1 MCHMKNISLR
11 LLLLFYYVGFA
22 QVGVGTTNPAAAL
35 DITSANNGLL
45 IPRVSLTAKNVTTP
59 VVNPQGGALA
69 NATLVYNTA
78 TSGVAPNNVT
88 PGFYFW
94 ETATLNWKPLAGS
107 GSGWNLSGNAGTNP
121 ATHFVGTTDNVDIVF
136 KRNNARIGYLG
147 STNVSFGPS
156 ALNAASS
163 GINNIAI
170 GVSPMFA
177 NTTGGYN
184 IAVGLN
190 AMRANQIGSFNTA
203 VGNLAM
209 QSSID
214 GQSNAAFGDLVL
226 AWNISGNENAGFGTN
241 AVMLN
246 TTGNGNS
253 GFGVGAIQFNATGN
267 HNTAIG
273 SFAMSNLLSG
283 DGNIAVGYFAQVPT
297 DTGSNQMSIANVIYG
312 TDMTSATDGKIGI
325 GTSAPAAKFDIQP
338 SSGFAPA
345 NTDGIIIPRVANFP
359 ATNPTAAQNGMMI
372 FLTTQFG
379 GNIPGFYY
387 WDNPSTS
394 WKGITDTK
402 LPYVTTGAAA
412 GIYTDLMSE
421 YTVRVF
427 NGVSDVRL
435 PNAVG
440 NTGKV
445 FVIIGSNGISAK
457 AFSTSGGGIYDD
469 VTNTNV
475 TTLAANERYTVQSD
489 GTNWIVIGR

>member
-1 MCHMKNISLR
+1 MKKITLSIV
-11 LLLLFYYVGFA
+11 LLFHFITFS
-22 QVGVGTTNPAAAL
+22 QVDIGTTVPAGAL
-35 DITSANNGLL
+35 DITSTSNGLL
-45 IPRVSLTAKNVTTP
+45 IPRVALTARNVAAP

-78 TSGVAPNNVT
+78 TSGTSPNNVI
-88 PGFYFW
+88 PGFYYW
-94 ETATLNWKPLAGS
+94 ETATLNWKAIAGTS
-107 GSGWNLSGNAGTNP
+107 SGWGLTGNAGTNS
-121 ATHFVGTTDNVDIVF
+121 ATNFIGTTDNVDVVF
-136 KRNNARIGYLG
+136 KRNNVRTGFLG
-147 STNVSFGPS
+147 SSTVAFGPS
-156 ALNAASS
+156 ALNTAST

-170 GVSPMFA
+170 GVSPMFS
-177 NTTGGYN
+177 NTTGAYN
-184 IAVGLN
+184 IAIGLN
-190 AMRANQIGSFNTA
+190 AMRSNVSGNFNTS
-203 VGNLAM
+203 VGNLVLEDN
-209 QSSID
+209 ID
-214 GQSNAAFGDLVL
+214 GQSNSAFGDLVL

-246 TTGNGNS
+246 TTGNVNS
-253 GFGVGAIQFNATGN
+253 GFGIGALQFNATGN
-267 HNTAIG
+267 YNTAVG
-273 SFAMSNLLSG
+273 SFALNELLSG
-283 DGNIAVGYFAQVPT
+283 DNNIAVGRLAQVPN
-297 DTGSNQMSIANVIYG
+297 DTGSNQLSIGNVIYG
-312 TDMTSATDGKIGI
+312 IDMTSATDGKIGI

-338 SSGFAPA
+338 SSGFAPS
-345 NTDGIIIPRVANFP
+345 NTDGILIPRVDDFP
-359 ATNPTAAQNGMMI
+359 STNPTAAQNGMMI

-379 GNIPGFYY
+379 GSIPGFYY

-402 LPYVTTGAAA
+402 LPYVTTGAAT
-412 GIYTDLMSE
+412 GIYTVLMSE

-469 VTNTNV
+469 VTNASI

-489 GTNWIVIGR
+489 GTDWIVIGR